1 MTDEQYLLEL
11 EHLLMGIGVRA
22 RIEILQEVAMYFTRS
37 ELSGECT
44 DETVNRLGAPHLLA
58 ERPFE
63 ISERVWLTRYHQNES
78 MLNRRSVNVENR
90 IWPSFVP
97 N

>member
-22 RIEILQEVAMYFTRS
+22 RIEILQEVAMCFTRA
-37 ELSGECT
+37 ELSGECA
-44 DETVNRLGAPHLLA
+44 DETVRRLGEPRVLA

-63 ISERVWLTRYHQNES
+63 ISERVWLTRHHKSRS
-78 MLNRRSVNVENR
+78 MRSRRSVNAENR

>member
-22 RIEILQEVAMYFTRS
+22 RIEILQEVAMYFTRA
-37 ELSGECT
+37 ELSGECA
-44 DETVNRLGAPHLLA
+44 DETVRRLGEPRALA

-63 ISERVWLTRYHQNES
+63 ISERVWLTRHHKSES
-78 MLNRRSVNVENR
+78 MRSKRSVNIGNG
-90 IWPSFVP
+90 IWPGFVP